1 MNGFIAFIFIL
12 HHLVL
17 SILIMHIVAYFIVVF
32 SSIVLVL
39 IQVSEDRLLHLE
51 HLLLMINAR

>member
-1 MNGFIAFIFIL
+1 MC
-12 HHLVL
+12 
-17 SILIMHIVAYFIVVF
+17 ILIMHIVAYFIVVF

>member
-1 MNGFIAFIFIL
+1 MLIDDPLVNMNGFIAFILML

-17 SILIMHIVAYFIVVF
+17 CILIMHIVAYFIVVF

-39 IQVSEDRLLHLE
+39 IQISEDRLLH
-51 HLLLMINAR
+51 

>member
-32 SSIVLVL
+32 SSVVLVL
-39 IQVSEDRLLHLE
+39 IQVSEDRLLH
-51 HLLLMINAR
+51 